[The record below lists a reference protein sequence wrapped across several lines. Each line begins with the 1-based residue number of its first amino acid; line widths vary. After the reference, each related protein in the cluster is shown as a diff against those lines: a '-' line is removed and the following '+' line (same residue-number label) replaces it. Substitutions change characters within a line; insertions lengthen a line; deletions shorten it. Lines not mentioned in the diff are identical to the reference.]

1 MKKGDVGIVVEGFSL
16 REKPSVI
23 NTGIIKERVRQAFR
37 LYKAGDL
44 RGFVQELVDCADHSV
59 KAQFHREI
67 MDAEIEKQWRR
78 L

>member
-1 MKKGDVGIVVEGFSL
+1 MIKM
-16 REKPSVI
+16 
-23 NTGIIKERVRQAFR
+23 GIIKERVRRAFR

-59 KAQFHREI
+59 KAQFHRDI
-67 MDAEIEKQWRR
+67 MDAEIENQRRR